1 MDKTDVMKKLMAVL
15 TQVQA
20 ISGEACLTLD
30 GSLKPAESLP
40 KFDSKVWP
48 VAAGMLSA
56 AIGESIPPEAKIFVD
71 ETTKQPLTID
81 QTVTLVC
88 LIIENQKKFRP
99 RRQHD

>member
-1 MDKTDVMKKLMAVL
+1 MDKAKLVKELMIVL
-15 TQVQA
+15 EKVQA
-20 ISGEACLTLD
+20 LSGETCPTLH

-56 AIGESIPPEAKIFVD
+56 AIGEPIPPEANIFID

-88 LIIENQKKFRP
+88 HIIENQKNS
-99 RRQHD
+99 QYTAAA